1 MMYRTFGLVVGFTA
15 VSLAGQFAWAQRDA
29 ASKIDGAAYEA
40 PYFYD
45 TVGAYQS
52 NAYTHAQVLTSATAS
67 GVAVPKAVAKEH
79 TDAIRSNLQAAA
91 KHHASLK
98 QSAKGN
104 AAAAKHLDAIDEHHK
119 KALSLAGEI
128 DAATASGKGDAAKVN
143 KLSSSLSAELKAA
156 QDKHKQVADH
166 LKSDKK

>member
-1 MMYRTFGLVVGFTA
+1 MMNRTIALVVGFATI
-15 VSLAGQFAWAQRDA
+15 SLASQIAWAQRDA

-45 TVGAYQS
+45 TAGAYQS

-79 TDAIRSNLQAAA
+79 TDAIRANLKSAA
-91 KHHASLK
+91 KHHASLR
-98 QSAKGN
+98 QTAKGN
-104 AAAAKHLDAIDEHHK
+104 AAAAKHLDAIDAHHK
-119 KALSLAGEI
+119 KALGLADEI
-128 DAATASGKGDAAKVN
+128 DTATAGGKGDAAKVY

-156 QDKHKQVADH
+156 QDKHKHVADH
-166 LKSDKK
+166 LQGDKK